1 MEIDTCASPSLIS
14 YKTFIDLFGNAN
26 RSTST
31 LSRTRTYTGEV
42 VKSIGEAELKVTYNK
57 QKAVSSVAIMKGS
70 YSNLLGRDILRKTN
84 LNWKELFKYDD
95 REKL

>member
-1 MEIDTCASPSLIS
+1 MEIDAGTSPSLIN

-26 RSTST
+26 KSTST
-31 LSRTRTYTGEV
+31 LTRTGTYADEV

-57 QKAVSSVAIMKGS
+57 QKTVSSVAIMKGS

-84 LNWKELFKYDD
+84 LNWKKLFKYDD